1 MSRVR
6 WHFRRA
12 VALTAVLFL
21 GLSASHV
28 SAQAPEKKDIKV
40 MMDWII
46 QGTHAPFFVAQQK
59 GYYKDAGLNVQI
71 DAGKGA
77 TNVA

>member
-1 MSRVR
+1 MFRVR

-12 VALTAVLFL
+12 VVLSTVLFL
-21 GLSASHV
+21 GLSASQV

-59 GYYKDAGLNVQI
+59 GWRRLRLRLG
-71 DAGKGA
+71 
-77 TNVA
+77 